1 MLETKQ
7 TIITEQA
14 IQQAAIS
21 CGLDNCGIIS
31 PDRMA
36 GFEDRLQERISRV
49 PASTMVYGGMRT
61 LQPIMERFP
70 WAKSLIVCTYEYG
83 RFRYPKEMRRRYAK
97 AYFLY
102 PEKGRTDGFDREY
115 FENWMTEHGIR
126 WDGMNAFPLRYAAMK
141 AGLGIIRKNNFFYTE
156 HGSFVTLTGYVT
168 DFDGELILK
177 TTVRPCADACNL
189 CQKACKSGSLCAP
202 YTMDPMRCISFWT
215 TFGKGNVPPF
225 LEESMFEEW
234 ICGCDNCQDACPH
247 NRRHNWDEGEPFSDL
262 EEIAS
267 KLVPGKLLEQTDE
280 FLRTEV
286 IAKTDNHLMPEDTNV
301 LRINAERAIRNGQN
315 A

>member
-1 MLETKQ
+1 M
-7 TIITEQA
+7 
-14 IQQAAIS
+14 
-21 CGLDNCGIIS
+21 
-31 PDRMA
+31 
-36 GFEDRLQERISRV
+36 
-49 PASTMVYGGMRT
+49 
-61 LQPIMERFP
+61 
-70 WAKSLIVCTYEYG
+70 
-83 RFRYPKEMRRRYAK
+83 
-97 AYFLY
+97 
-102 PEKGRTDGFDREY
+102 
-115 FENWMTEHGIR
+115 
-126 WDGMNAFPLRYAAMK
+126 
-141 AGLGIIRKNNFFYTE
+141 
-156 HGSFVTLTGYVT
+156 
-168 DFDGELILK
+168 
-177 TTVRPCADACNL
+177 
-189 CQKACKSGSLCAP
+189 
-202 YTMDPMRCISFWT
+202 
-215 TFGKGNVPPF
+215 PPF